1 MLSLSTPFIMA
12 PLKLGYGDGSGK
24 INDRFVSFYKRR
36 RNGIGAVIPEPLYL
50 DSRLREIPT
59 QMGIDADDKIKGLK
73 RLTQMLHDDGVK
85 AIAHLNHPGRMA
97 NPKIPKNIF
106 FSSTDKPCPN
116 GGAIPHRMNK
126 DDMQQV
132 TDLFVSAAK
141 RAQDSGFDAVEL
153 QIGHGYLLAQFLSPA
168 VNDRNDEYGGS
179 FENRVRFPLTVIDA
193 VVSAIDVPVIVR
205 VSGDEMIPD
214 GIHLDETK
222 SLVQLIQEHGASAV
236 HVSAG
241 TVCSTPPW
249 FFQHMFIPKGK
260 TWHFAFEI
268 NKELDIPVIF
278 VGRVNSPEDVDRLK
292 KEYGARYIALGR
304 ALVADPD
311 FLVKLQLDGQE
322 LGPIRPCLACSD
334 GCLGGVKS
342 GEGLQC
348 VVNPEIGLG
357 ETPITPAKKSLSY
370 AVVGGGLAGMQ
381 SALTLRFR
389 GHSVVIYEK
398 DQLGGQFNLAY
409 LPPNKESLKD
419 IIDYYKEEL
428 NRHQI
433 PIEYKEVTA
442 EDLTSSS
449 FDRIVLATGSQP
461 VIPPI
466 KGLDEYYWA
475 ECLLDENLPVNKKVV
490 VIGGGLIGVEIASN
504 LVDKHNE
511 VVLVEMVSEIAR
523 GMELIEKKL
532 TLQKLSNAKVTV
544 LTDTRVSEIDGRKVY
559 VKGANEMM
567 IDDVDVI
574 VVATGMKEYNPL
586 ESDLAGRLPVYVVGD
601 AKKVGM
607 AKDAI
612 RSAYETARSL

>member
-1 MLSLSTPFIMA
+1 
-12 PLKLGYGDGSGK
+12 LK
-24 INDRFVSFYKRR
+24 N
-36 RNGIGAVIPEPLYL
+36 
-50 DSRLREIPT
+50 
-59 QMGIDADDKIKGLK
+59 
-73 RLTQMLHDDGVK
+73 
-85 AIAHLNHPGRMA
+85 
-97 NPKIPKNIF
+97 
-106 FSSTDKPCPN
+106 
-116 GGAIPHRMNK
+116 
-126 DDMQQV
+126 
-132 TDLFVSAAK
+132 
-141 RAQDSGFDAVEL
+141 
-153 QIGHGYLLAQFLSPA
+153 
-168 VNDRNDEYGGS
+168 
-179 FENRVRFPLTVIDA
+179 
-193 VVSAIDVPVIVR
+193 
-205 VSGDEMIPD
+205 
-214 GIHLDETK
+214 
-222 SLVQLIQEHGASAV
+222 
-236 HVSAG
+236 
-241 TVCSTPPW
+241 
-249 FFQHMFIPKGK
+249 
-260 TWHFAFEI
+260 
-268 NKELDIPVIF
+268 
-278 VGRVNSPEDVDRLK
+278 
-292 KEYGARYIALGR
+292 EYGARYIALGR

-381 SALTLRFR
+381 AALTLRLR
-389 GHSVVIYEK
+389 GHRVVIYEK

-409 LPPNKESLKD
+409 LPPNKESLKG
-419 IIDYYKEEL
+419 IIDYYKQEL

-433 PIEYKEVTA
+433 PIKYKEVTA
-442 EDLTSSS
+442 ENLTSSS
-449 FDRIVLATGSQP
+449 FDGIVLATGSQP

-466 KGLDEYYWA
+466 KGLNEYYWA
-475 ECLLDENLPVNKKVV
+475 ECLLDENLPVKKKVV

-532 TLQKLSNAKVTV
+532 TLQKLSKAKVTV
-544 LTDTRVSEIDGRKVY
+544 LTDTRVSEIDGKKVY

-586 ESDLAGRLPVYVVGD
+586 ESDLTGKIPVYVVGD
-601 AKKVGM
+601 AKKVGK